1 MSTAPWGAESLHLLP
16 GVGAARFSHNGEPS
30 APTPGRLG
38 ATDSGKGPH
47 YSSTPPAPKSTRSSL
62 LREVH
67 AAEQIGTTSQAHGQ
81 HHHPYPSSHHFPSPV
96 QPIACWDAP
105 THRNAAPGYLLPGLR
120 IKLCGRL
127 IVMRARNSIMLGAM
141 RALQETRTARLAAAL
156 AGLLLLAGG
165 LNHAASQQPP
175 PPTAS
180 ETLRVDV
187 RVVNVYCTVK
197 TKKGALITDLGTSDF
212 EIREDGKKQ
221 ELRYFVRETDRPL
234 TLALL
239 LDTSISKKAVLPIEK
254 ETAAQFFRQVLRPV
268 DLALLMSFDVNVD
281 LLHDFTSDVEQLQE
295 SLQHARINSPV
306 DLGPFPRTRTAG
318 TRLYDAIYLASREKL
333 GSEVGRKAIILV
345 TDGFDA
351 GSSKKEKE
359 ALEAAHRGEIILY
372 AIGLADP
379 HFYRSRGGTL
389 IGASVLKKLARE
401 TGGLAVFP
409 RNPEQLRRAFE
420 QIATE
425 LRSQYILGYTPTNR
439 AHDGR
444 FRKIEVKVK
453 RKGLKVQ
460 ARRGYY
466 APTR

>member
-1 MSTAPWGAESLHLLP
+1 
-16 GVGAARFSHNGEPS
+16 
-30 APTPGRLG
+30 
-38 ATDSGKGPH
+38 
-47 YSSTPPAPKSTRSSL
+47 
-62 LREVH
+62 
-67 AAEQIGTTSQAHGQ
+67 
-81 HHHPYPSSHHFPSPV
+81 
-96 QPIACWDAP
+96 
-105 THRNAAPGYLLPGLR
+105 
-120 IKLCGRL
+120 
-127 IVMRARNSIMLGAM
+127 MRAHNPIILEAM
-141 RALQETRTARLAAAL
+141 KALKQSRTARPAAAL

-197 TKKGALITDLGTSDF
+197 TKKGALITDLETSDF

-239 LDTSISKKAVLPIEK
+239 LDTSISQKAVLPIEI

-295 SLQHARINSPV
+295 SLQLARINSPV

-333 GSEVGRKAIILV
+333 GPEVGRKAIILV
-345 TDGFDA
+345 TDGFDS

-372 AIGLADP
+372 AIGVADP
-379 HFYRSRGGTL
+379 HFYQSRGGTL

-439 AHDGR
+439 AYDGR